1 MEHIMGNKD
10 ITVLLVSNNESDID
24 SVKNHLGEIMGLSC
38 HVRHCAALADAVAL
52 FGEDRPEIDI
62 VLLDLNLIGSD
73 LPRAIF
79 LQMGSI
85 VGTVPIIVFTEKD
98 DHELALLLIEDGA
111 ADNVT
116 RGQFST
122 DPYKLRD
129 AIEFSLARNDISN
142 KSKRKSAKALDRL
155 GKRGAADLKTQQEHS
170 DTDMKAAKKD
180 AALVLKKAG
189 DESRKNLKEKDE
201 TIFWMGGGYSVK
213 NTSDKP

>member
-1 MEHIMGNKD
+1 MERITGNKD

-24 SVKNHLGEIMGLSC
+24 SVKNHLGETMGLSC
-38 HVRHCAALADAVAL
+38 HIRYCAALADAIAL
-52 FGEDRPEIDI
+52 FGEDCPEIDI

-79 LQMGSI
+79 LQMGRI

-129 AIEFSLARNDISN
+129 AIEFSLARNGISN
-142 KSKRKSAKALDRL
+142 ESRRKSAKALDRL
-155 GKRGAADLKTQQEHS
+155 GKRGAADLKAQQEHS
-170 DTDMKAAKKD
+170 DTDMKTAKKD

-201 TIFWMGGGYSVK
+201 TIFWMGGWYSVK